1 MRRPTLLPSLDSAHS
16 AHSGRRIAPICLT
29 LLLTLPLTACLER
42 EGELA
47 LAPAPMPTSTST
59 STPLNTAPG
68 PDAARPT
75 GSFARIITLDGLP
88 PQALRPQAGETD
100 AAPAGTEHRPLA
112 AAAGGGCSCGLRH
125 AQAGSVGRWHLISE
139 EQLP

>member
-16 AHSGRRIAPICLT
+16 ARRIAPICLT

-47 LAPAPMPTSTST
+47 LAPAPMPTSM
-59 STPLNTAPG
+59 PLNTAPG

-100 AAPAGTEHRPLA
+100 AASTGTEHPPLA

>member
-16 AHSGRRIAPICLT
+16 GRLIAPICLT

-47 LAPAPMPTSTST
+47 LAPAPMPTSM
-59 STPLNTAPG
+59 PLNTAPG

-100 AAPAGTEHRPLA
+100 AASTGTEHRPLA

>member
-16 AHSGRRIAPICLT
+16 ARRIAPICLT

-88 PQALRPQAGETD
+88 PQALRPPAGETD
-100 AAPAGTEHRPLA
+100 AASTGTEHRPLA

>member
-16 AHSGRRIAPICLT
+16 ARRIAPICLT

-47 LAPAPMPTSTST
+47 LAPAPMPTSM
-59 STPLNTAPG
+59 PLNTAPG

-100 AAPAGTEHRPLA
+100 AASTGTEHRPLA

>member
-1 MRRPTLLPSLDSAHS
+1 MRRPTLLPSLASA
-16 AHSGRRIAPICLT
+16 RRIAPVGLT

-42 EGELA
+42 EVELA
-47 LAPAPMPTSTST
+47 RAPASMPAPTP
-59 STPLNTAPG
+59 TPLSTALEA
-68 PDAARPT
+68 DAARPT
-75 GSFARIITLDGLP
+75 GSFARIITLEGLP
-88 PQALRPQAGETD
+88 PEALRPRASDGD
-100 AAPAGTEHRPLA
+100 VAAAGTTHRPLA

>member
-1 MRRPTLLPSLDSAHS
+1 MCRPTLLPSLDSAHS
-16 AHSGRRIAPICLT
+16 GRLIAPICLT
-29 LLLTLPLTACLER
+29 LLLTLPLPACLER

-47 LAPAPMPTSTST
+47 LAPAPMPTSM
-59 STPLNTAPG
+59 PLNTAPG

>member
-16 AHSGRRIAPICLT
+16 ARLIAPICLT

-47 LAPAPMPTSTST
+47 LAPAPMPTSM
-59 STPLNTAPG
+59 PLNTAPG

-100 AAPAGTEHRPLA
+100 AASTGTEHRPLA

>member
-1 MRRPTLLPSLDSAHS
+1 MRRPTLLPSLDS

-42 EGELA
+42 ESELA
-47 LAPAPMPTSTST
+47 LAPAPMPT

-100 AAPAGTEHRPLA
+100 AASTGTEHRPLA

-125 AQAGSVGRWHLISE
+125 TQAGSVGRWHLISE

>member
-1 MRRPTLLPSLDSAHS
+1 MRRPTLLPSLDPA
-16 AHSGRRIAPICLT
+16 RRIAPICLT

-59 STPLNTAPG
+59 PLNTAPG
-68 PDAARPT
+68 PDAVRPT

>member
-16 AHSGRRIAPICLT
+16 AHSARRIAPICLT

-47 LAPAPMPTSTST
+47 LAPAPMPTST
-59 STPLNTAPG
+59 PLNTAPG

-88 PQALRPQAGETD
+88 PQALRPPAGEND
-100 AAPAGTEHRPLA
+100 GASAGTEHRPLA

-125 AQAGSVGRWHLISE
+125 TQAGSVGRWHLISE

>member
-1 MRRPTLLPSLDSAHS
+1 
-16 AHSGRRIAPICLT
+16 
-29 LLLTLPLTACLER
+29 
-42 EGELA
+42 
-47 LAPAPMPTSTST
+47 MPTSM
-59 STPLNTAPG
+59 PLNTAPG

-100 AAPAGTEHRPLA
+100 AASTGTEHRPLA

>member
-16 AHSGRRIAPICLT
+16 GRLIAPICLT
-29 LLLTLPLTACLER
+29 LLLTLPLPACLER

-47 LAPAPMPTSTST
+47 LAPAPMPTSM
-59 STPLNTAPG
+59 PLNTAPG

-125 AQAGSVGRWHLISE
+125 TQAGSIGRWHLISE

>member
-16 AHSGRRIAPICLT
+16 ARRIAPICLT

-47 LAPAPMPTSTST
+47 LAPAPMPTSM
-59 STPLNTAPG
+59 PLNTAPG

-100 AAPAGTEHRPLA
+100 AAPAGTEHRTLA